1 MKKVMLFA
9 AAMVAAISLSAQSVT
24 PISMKLTEYKL
35 DSLRVEH
42 ANHPEALLAALL
54 QIEVAQKQ
62 DADELKNLQKQLKD
76 EKAFSKERASL
87 LKESNKAMKSLQ
99 KNAQNSHKT
108 LTSLRNRMEKSYRTI
123 QKQSMLDAELK
134 ETTINSIMDHKDLIE
149 KDIDVA
155 SSQINGFSKQESTI
169 ANNLANLTN
178 FDAAVASKEVEYKNL
193 ETKHKANV
201 AEIKAQIKA
210 AKEAVKAAKK

>member
-9 AAMVAAISLSAQSVT
+9 AAMLAAISLSAQSVT

-87 LKESNKAMKSLQ
+87 LKESDKAMKSL
-99 KNAQNSHKT
+99 
-108 LTSLRNRMEKSYRTI
+108 
-123 QKQSMLDAELK
+123 
-134 ETTINSIMDHKDLIE
+134 
-149 KDIDVA
+149 
-155 SSQINGFSKQESTI
+155 
-169 ANNLANLTN
+169 
-178 FDAAVASKEVEYKNL
+178 
-193 ETKHKANV
+193 
-201 AEIKAQIKA
+201 
-210 AKEAVKAAKK
+210 